1 MNDVAYRTVYKE
13 QKIWFMRTIKAS
25 VKNIFV
31 RGQKAQSA
39 VCTPSTK
46 PIFRSECARYILF
59 IQMSKEMW
67 DFDGS
72 GSGEIMFSKAI
83 NGFLPELF
91 KRWQRI
97 KARHLV
103 TIILFTRMEYDKEA
117 AAGGTFADG
126 LGRNP
131 GVKFNEEQY
140 SDFYRVVVSDMGS
153 GEWPDILARLKLEF
167 KSFLRDV
174 SVRHPSSKVRLS
186 FGDGAFDESPDW
198 VISGQPCIA
207 ARGNILEAISLGL
220 EHFSYDHIDR
230 DLVRTGASIAIVT
243 PGTGL
248 FDVDHQLLVTTTDN
262 LVANGIDIDLVCLA
276 RMPLH
281 SVPLFRYK
289 EHQSRARRQV
299 KEEVQTRNVVSLD
312 SSPHRAT
319 ASSTYHP
326 VAASSLEDGTTSIE
340 AEQDGWCV
348 PYWIDV
354 SFWTSSSEVGFEQP
368 KKLQRL
374 SGTSLTSSS
383 GHLHKPFR
391 PRVRMYEL
399 QMLGVMENAM
409 AKISIPY
416 TSPTQWRLA
425 ISMASGPAM
434 HVLNQEPS
442 SGDLRV
448 RSPSS
453 SFASSLPLSP
463 NQRAKATPTRRQ
475 LIEYITLYDE
485 EIFLDPNVG
494 QTSALRQPRWISSKR
509 NMRRPGNSKTHAY
522 KPSILPGC
530 GPSWNETYHSLLA
543 NKLPNHTAQSV
554 VGSQSSHVKAST
566 KSVKKGTESKSR
578 PFPRQLSSLGP
589 RGFGIAAPKA
599 IASTELTAEHAQSRS
614 LLGQNLRLQ
623 ISKNP
628 TSAISSKRPGV
639 KSGSS
644 PISIYS
650 PSSSVDRQEHSQ
662 SSDSDAHG
670 SRPIAIR
677 KTTAIRIQDDSDC
690 SHSQHG
696 HTPTKARKRDH
707 SWQRASKVDEED
719 QGRHTVT
726 LRGAE
731 VSDSL
736 HSRNTT
742 RRTGMAPWLTI
753 VNPSNPKP
761 NISLLNRLGRWQH
774 VFPRPLRASNIKWKS
789 LCSPAAVPLTT
800 EDFPTAEQ
808 LSEDYDQL
816 AYSIDMPK
824 DDELSEQYRSNN
836 WLLREMIS
844 LRLSYGYQI
853 AVRSEEPEQLDVF
866 DKGLSASGEIQLFKG
881 GSLHVLQCVERNA
894 IKVICFSHHSTTDT
908 SREVS
913 SNEGM
918 VYKPSIRTMLAETY
932 TTRSMKIILKREH
945 FDWRELDALVAGHGK
960 RQLTEIAE
968 GLPFW
973 RARFVLVPMDP
984 PSNHRRLLQPLNEDN
999 DEEIR
1004 LEGIRK
1010 LTQMWQ
1016 KFRHVPADE
1025 RRFQTTTRSR
1035 KDTNPLDIMYQT
1047 RNLSAIVAT
1056 EKENMTE
1063 NAATGKPAE
1072 LLPESELF
1080 QRSNLNLDSLAQ
1092 TIQSEKGIRMRDRR
1106 WHWRLHY
1113 NCFIGFEFTSWL
1125 LQNFRDIDSRD
1136 EAVEH
1141 GNELM
1146 KNGLF
1151 QHVEQRHNFRDGN
1164 YFYQIASDYRA
1175 PRPEASTWFGPRK
1188 SVFPIQ
1194 PPEDAGGNFL
1204 ADPGSRAGSTAG
1216 EKVKEDVP
1224 TPTANKQ
1231 TLGVVL
1237 SKSMLYDV
1245 DHRKRS
1251 YRPELITLHYDRLHN
1266 PDNCYHIRIDW
1277 LNVTSKFIDD
1287 AIVSW
1292 ATTAERFGLRL
1303 VEVPLTEA
1311 SAITDM
1317 HPFRAPYRISL
1328 ARSPPDKQPKQQAY
1342 LDAKSFSSHDANES
1356 HLYQKAILKKFE
1368 YVLDFEAAN
1377 DFPQD
1382 VDVAYSWGKPDY
1394 KYPQYIHRSGKVLAQ
1409 ITDEGDFLLLAN
1421 RLYNDRNTAGQDA
1434 STSDLDVDRRSHA
1447 ARTAG
1452 FQHSPRASPFSSP
1465 TIRPTPEVLPPHQS
1479 VPMPCY
1485 RTPEQLMD
1493 ELQNFCHDETTLKT
1507 FYSEIL
1513 NKSAVPG
1520 RRTPYLEDTIP
1531 AVGLPPSLSLGEGSP
1546 PLVGNRSYDAAVDS
1560 QSLGQTAFG

>member
-1 MNDVAYRTVYKE
+1 MNDVAYRTAYKE

-31 RGQKAQSA
+31 RGQKVQSA

-72 GSGEIMFSKAI
+72 GSGEIMFSKVI

-103 TIILFTRMEYDKEA
+103 TIILFTRMQYEKEA
-117 AAGGTFADG
+117 AAGVAFANG
-126 LGRNP
+126 LGSNP
-131 GVKFNEEQY
+131 EVELNEEQY

-174 SVRHPSSKVRLS
+174 SIRQPRSKTRLS

-248 FDVDHQLLVTTTDN
+248 FNVDHHLLVTTTDN
-262 LVANGIDIDLVCLA
+262 LVENGIDIDLVCLA

-281 SVPLFRYK
+281 SVPLFMYK

-299 KEEVQTRNVVSLD
+299 MEEVQTRNMVSFN
-312 SSPHRAT
+312 SSPYRAT
-319 ASSTYHP
+319 AYHP
-326 VAASSLEDGTTSIE
+326 VAASSLEDGTKSTE
-340 AEQDGWCV
+340 VEQDGWCI
-348 PYWIDV
+348 PYWIDI
-354 SFWTSSSEVGFEQP
+354 SFWTSPSEVCFEQP
-368 KKLQRL
+368 KKSQRL
-374 SGTSLTSSS
+374 SGTPLTSSS

-409 AKISIPY
+409 AEISIPY
-416 TSPTQWRLA
+416 MMPTQWRSA
-425 ISMASGPAM
+425 TSMVSGPAM
-434 HVLNQEPS
+434 HVIHQEPS

-453 SFASSLPLSP
+453 SFASSLPHSP
-463 NQRAKATPTRRQ
+463 NRRAKANPTSRQ
-475 LIEYITLYDE
+475 LIEYINLYDE

-494 QTSALRQPRWISSKR
+494 HTSALRQPRIISSKR

-522 KPSILPGC
+522 KPSILPDYGLSLN
-530 GPSWNETYHSLLA
+530 GNYHSLLT
-543 NKLPNHTAQSV
+543 NNVPNHTAQSV
-554 VGSQSSHVKAST
+554 VGSQSSHMKAST
-566 KSVKKGTESKSR
+566 KSVMKGTESKSR

-589 RGFGIAAPKA
+589 RGFGIVAPKA

-614 LLGQNLRLQ
+614 LLGQSLRLQ
-623 ISKNP
+623 LSKNP
-628 TSAISSKRPGV
+628 TSAVSGKRPSV
-639 KSGSS
+639 KPGSS
-644 PISIYS
+644 LISTYS
-650 PSSSVDRQEHSQ
+650 PSSSIDRQEHSQ

-670 SRPIAIR
+670 SSRPIAIR
-677 KTTAIRIQDDSDC
+677 MTTAIRIQDDSDC
-690 SHSQHG
+690 SHSQQE
-696 HTPTKARKRDH
+696 HTSIKARKRDH
-707 SWQRASKVDEED
+707 SWQRASKVNEGEL
-719 QGRHTVT
+719 GRHTVT

-753 VNPSNPKP
+753 VNPSNPKS
-761 NISLLNRLGRWQH
+761 NISSLNRLGRWQH
-774 VFPRPLRASNIKWKS
+774 VFPRPLRATNIKWKS

-816 AYSIDMPK
+816 TYSINMPK
-824 DDELSEQYRSNN
+824 DDELSEQFRSSN

-866 DKGLSASGEIQLFKG
+866 DKGLSAKDKIQLCKG
-881 GSLHVLQCVERNA
+881 GSLHLLQCVEKNT

-908 SREVS
+908 SVEVN
-913 SNEGM
+913 SNEGT
-918 VYKPSIRTMLAETY
+918 VYQTSIRTMLAETY
-932 TTRSMKIILKREH
+932 ATRSMKTIPKREH

-960 RQLTEIAE
+960 RMLTGIAE
-968 GLPFW
+968 SLPFW
-973 RARFVLVPMDP
+973 RARFVLVPIDP
-984 PSNHRRLLQPLNEDN
+984 PSNHRRPLQPLNED
-999 DEEIR
+999 DYEEIR

-1025 RRFQTTTRSR
+1025 RRFQTSTRSR

-1047 RNLSAIVAT
+1047 RNLSAIVAA

-1063 NAATGKPAE
+1063 NAAKPAE

-1080 QRSNLNLDSLAQ
+1080 QKSNLDLNSLAQ
-1092 TIQSEKGIRMRDRR
+1092 TIQSAKGIRMRDRR

-1151 QHVEQRHNFRDGN
+1151 LHVEQRHNFRDGN
-1164 YFYQIASDYRA
+1164 YFYQIATDYRA
-1175 PRPEASTWFGPRK
+1175 PRPEASTWFGSRK
-1188 SVFPIQ
+1188 SVFPVQ
-1194 PPEDAGGNFL
+1194 SPEDAGENFL
-1204 ADPGSRAGSTAG
+1204 ADSGSRAGSNAG
-1216 EKVKEDVP
+1216 EKVEDVP

-1231 TLGVVL
+1231 TLGFVL

-1251 YRPELITLHYDRLHN
+1251 YRPELITLHYDRFHN

-1277 LNVTSKFIDD
+1277 LNVASKFIED

-1292 ATTAERFGLRL
+1292 ATTAERFRLRL

-1328 ARSPPDKQPKQQAY
+1328 ARSPPDKQLKQQVY
-1342 LDAKSFSSHDANES
+1342 LDAKSFSSHDASES
-1356 HLYQKAILKKFE
+1356 HPYQKSILKKFE

-1409 ITDEGDFLLLAN
+1409 ITHEGDFMLLAN
-1421 RLYNDRNTAGQDA
+1421 RLFNDRNTAGPDT
-1434 STSDLDVDRRSHA
+1434 STPDRDLDRRSHV

-1452 FQHSPRASPFSSP
+1452 FQHSPRASPYSSP
-1465 TIRPTPEVLPPHQS
+1465 MIRPTSEIPPLHQS
-1479 VPMPCY
+1479 VLIPCY

-1493 ELQNFCHDETTLKT
+1493 ELQNFCHNGTALET
-1507 FYSEIL
+1507 FYIEIL
-1513 NKSAVPG
+1513 NESAMPG
-1520 RRTPYLEDTIP
+1520 RRTPYLEGTIP
-1531 AVGLPPSLSLGEGSP
+1531 TVGLPPSLSLGEGSP
-1546 PLVGNRSYDAAVDS
+1546 GFVGNRSYEAAVDN
-1560 QSLGQTAFG
+1560 QSLGQLAPG

>member
-1 MNDVAYRTVYKE
+1 MWALFMNDLANRTAYQD
-13 QKIWFMRTIKAS
+13 QKIWSMRTIKAS
-25 VKNIFV
+25 VKYIYI
-31 RGQKAQSA
+31 RGQKVQSA

-46 PIFRSECARYILF
+46 PIFRSESARYVLF

-72 GSGEIMFSKAI
+72 GSGEVMFSKVI

-97 KARHLV
+97 NARHLV
-103 TIILFTRMEYDKEA
+103 TVILFTRMQYETEPA
-117 AAGGTFADG
+117 VGGTLAGG

-131 GVKFNEEQY
+131 GVKWNEEQY
-140 SDFYRVVVSDMGS
+140 SDFYRVVVSDVGS
-153 GEWPDILARLKLEF
+153 GEWADILARLKLEF
-167 KSFLRDV
+167 RSFLRDV
-174 SVRHPSSKVRLS
+174 SVRQPRSKVRSS

-207 ARGNILEAISLGL
+207 ACGNILEAISLGL

-289 EHQSRARRQV
+289 EHQPRARRQV
-299 KEEVQTRNVVSLD
+299 MEEVQTHNVVSFD
-312 SSPHRAT
+312 SSPPRST

-326 VAASSLEDGTTSIE
+326 IVASSPEDSTQSVE
-340 AEQDGWCV
+340 AEQDGWCI

-354 SFWTSSSEVGFEQP
+354 SFWTSPSEDGSEQP

-374 SGTSLTSSS
+374 SGTSLKSSS

-399 QMLGVMENAM
+399 QMLGVMEDAM
-409 AKISIPY
+409 ANISIPY
-416 TSPTQWRLA
+416 MMPTEWRVA
-425 ISMASGPAM
+425 TSMASGPAK

-448 RSPSS
+448 RSLSS
-453 SFASSLPLSP
+453 SLASSLPFSP
-463 NQRAKATPTRRQ
+463 NWRAKATPTSRQ

-485 EIFLDPNVG
+485 EIFRNPNVG
-494 QTSALRQPRWISSKR
+494 QTSALRQSRWTSSKR
-509 NMRRPGNSKTHAY
+509 TMRRPGDPKNHPY
-522 KPSILPGC
+522 KPSLLPGN
-530 GPSWNETYHSLLA
+530 GPSFKETYHSLLA
-543 NKLPNHTAQSV
+543 NHAPNVTTQSLL
-554 VGSQSSHVKAST
+554 GSQSSHVKAST
-566 KSVKKGTESKSR
+566 KSVKKGMESKSR
-578 PFPRQLSSLGP
+578 RFPRQFSSLGP

-614 LLGQNLRLQ
+614 LLGQSLRLQ

-628 TSAISSKRPGV
+628 TSAISTKRRGV
-639 KSGSS
+639 KPGSS
-644 PISIYS
+644 LINPHS
-650 PSSSVDRQEHSQ
+650 PSSSIDRQEHSP

-670 SRPIAIR
+670 SSRPIAIR
-677 KTTAIRIQDDSDC
+677 KTTAIRIQDDSDD
-690 SHSQHG
+690 SHSQHE
-696 HTPTKARKRDH
+696 HTSIKARKRDH
-707 SWQRASKVDEED
+707 SWQRTSELDEED
-719 QGRHTVT
+719 LGHHTVT
-726 LRGAE
+726 LREAE

-808 LSEDYDQL
+808 LSEDYDRL
-816 AYSIDMPK
+816 AYSMDMPK
-824 DDELSEQYRSNN
+824 DDELSEQSRSSN

-866 DKGLSASGEIQLFKG
+866 DKGLSAHGEIKLFKG
-881 GSLHVLQCVERNA
+881 GSLHVLRCVEGNA
-894 IKVICFSHHSTTDT
+894 IRVICFSHHSTTDT
-908 SREVS
+908 LAEVS

-932 TTRSMKIILKREH
+932 TTRTMKIIPKCEH

-960 RQLTEIAE
+960 RQLTEIPE

-973 RARFVLVPMDP
+973 RARFVLIPIDP
-984 PSNHRRLLQPLNEDN
+984 PSNHRRPLQPLNEDN
-999 DEEIR
+999 DEEVR

-1016 KFRHVPADE
+1016 KFRYVPADE
-1025 RRFQTTTRSR
+1025 RRFQPSTRSR

-1047 RNLSAIVAT
+1047 RDLSAIVAA
-1056 EKENMTE
+1056 EKENMAE
-1063 NAATGKPAE
+1063 NAVTGKPAE
-1072 LLPESELF
+1072 LLLESELF
-1080 QRSNLNLDSLAQ
+1080 QRSNPNLDLLAQ
-1092 TIQSEKGIRMRDRR
+1092 IIQGEKGIRMRDRR

-1125 LQNFRDIDSRD
+1125 LQNVRDIDTRD
-1136 EAVEH
+1136 DAVEY

-1146 KNGLF
+1146 KKGLF
-1151 QHVEQRHNFRDGN
+1151 EHVEQRHNFRDGN

-1175 PRPEASTWFGPRK
+1175 PRPEASTWFGSRK
-1188 SVFPIQ
+1188 PVFPIQ
-1194 PPEDAGGNFL
+1194 PPEDAGANFPTDL
-1204 ADPGSRAGSTAG
+1204 GSRAGSNAG
-1216 EKVKEDVP
+1216 EKVKDDAL
-1224 TPTANKQ
+1224 TPTTNKQ

-1277 LNVTSKFIDD
+1277 LNVTSKFIED

-1311 SAITDM
+1311 SAITDI

-1328 ARSPPDKQPKQQAY
+1328 AHSPPDKQPKQQAY
-1342 LDAKSFSSHDANES
+1342 LDAKSFSSHDANEK
-1356 HLYQKAILKKFE
+1356 HLYQKSILKNFE

-1409 ITDEGDFLLLAN
+1409 ITDEGDFMLLAN
-1421 RLYNDRNTAGQDA
+1421 RLYNDRDTAVQDT

-1465 TIRPTPEVLPPHQS
+1465 MIRPTPEILPPHQLIL
-1479 VPMPCY
+1479 MPCY

-1493 ELQNFCHDETTLKT
+1493 ELQNFCHNESALETL
-1507 FYSEIL
+1507 YSEIL
-1513 NKSAVPG
+1513 NKPAVPG
-1520 RRTPYLEDTIP
+1520 QRTPYLEGTIP
-1531 AVGLPPSLSLGEGSP
+1531 AVGLPPSLSLGEG
-1546 PLVGNRSYDAAVDS
+1546 GR
-1560 QSLGQTAFG
+1560 G

>member
-1 MNDVAYRTVYKE
+1 MWALFMNDLANRTAYQD
-13 QKIWFMRTIKAS
+13 QKIWSMRTIKAS
-25 VKNIFV
+25 VKYIYI
-31 RGQKAQSA
+31 RGQKVQSA

-46 PIFRSECARYILF
+46 PIFRSESARYVLF

-72 GSGEIMFSKAI
+72 GSGEVMFSKVI

-97 KARHLV
+97 NARHLV
-103 TIILFTRMEYDKEA
+103 TVILFTRMQYETEP
-117 AAGGTFADG
+117 AAGGTLAGG

-131 GVKFNEEQY
+131 GVKWNEEQY

-167 KSFLRDV
+167 KSFLRGV
-174 SVRHPSSKVRLS
+174 SVRQPRSKVRLS
-186 FGDGAFDESPDW
+186 FGEGAFDESPDW

-207 ARGNILEAISLGL
+207 ACGNILEAISLGL

-289 EHQSRARRQV
+289 EHQPRARRQV
-299 KEEVQTRNVVSLD
+299 MEEVQTHDVVSFD
-312 SSPHRAT
+312 SSPPRST
-319 ASSTYHP
+319 ASSTYHLI
-326 VAASSLEDGTTSIE
+326 VASSPEDSTQLVE
-340 AEQDGWCV
+340 AEQDGWCI

-354 SFWTSSSEVGFEQP
+354 SFWTSPSEDGSEQP

-374 SGTSLTSSS
+374 SGTSLKSSS

-399 QMLGVMENAM
+399 QMLGVMEDAM
-409 AKISIPY
+409 ANISVPY
-416 TSPTQWRLA
+416 MMPAQWRVA
-425 ISMASGPAM
+425 TSMGSGP
-434 HVLNQEPS
+434 VKQVFIQEPS
-442 SGDLRV
+442 SGDLGRV
-448 RSPSS
+448 NSQSS

-463 NQRAKATPTRRQ
+463 NLRVKATPTSRQ
-475 LIEYITLYDE
+475 LVEYITLYDE
-485 EIFLDPNVG
+485 EVFLGPILG
-494 QTSALRQPRWISSKR
+494 QILAQRQSRWMSSKR
-509 NMRRPGNSKTHAY
+509 NLRRNPKNHAY
-522 KPSILPGC
+522 KPSISAGY
-530 GPSWNETYHSLLA
+530 GPSLNDSYRSLRA
-543 NKLPNHTAQSV
+543 DHATNDTAQSL
-554 VGSQSSHVKAST
+554 VGSQSSHVKAFS
-566 KSVKKGTESKSR
+566 KSVKNETDSKSR
-578 PFPRQLSSLGP
+578 QSPRQLSFGP
-589 RGFGIAAPKA
+589 RGFGITAPKA

-614 LLGQNLRLQ
+614 LLGQSLQMQ
-623 ISKNP
+623 ISRNP

-639 KSGSS
+639 KPSSGL
-644 PISIYS
+644 ISTYS
-650 PSSSVDRQEHSQ
+650 PSSSIDRQEHSQ
-662 SSDSDAHG
+662 SSDTDAHG
-670 SRPIAIR
+670 SSRPIAIR
-677 KTTAIRIQDDSDC
+677 KTTAIRIQDDSGGLR
-690 SHSQHG
+690 SQHE
-696 HTPTKARKRDH
+696 HSSIKARKRDH
-707 SWQRASKVDEED
+707 SWQRAPKDDEED
-719 QGRHTVT
+719 MGRHTVT
-726 LRGAE
+726 LGGAE

-800 EDFPTAEQ
+800 EDFPTAKQ
-808 LSEDYDQL
+808 LSEDYHQL
-816 AYSIDMPK
+816 AYSMDMPK
-824 DDELSEQYRSNN
+824 DNELSEQSRSSN

-853 AVRSEEPEQLDVF
+853 AVRSESEQLDIF
-866 DKGLSASGEIQLFKG
+866 DKDLSANGEIQLFKG
-881 GSLHVLQCVERNA
+881 GSLHVLRCVEGKA
-894 IKVICFSHHSTTDT
+894 IKVICFSHHSITDT
-908 SREVS
+908 SVEAS

-932 TTRSMKIILKREH
+932 TTRSMRIIPKREH

-973 RARFVLVPMDP
+973 RARFVLIPIDP
-984 PSNHRRLLQPLNEDN
+984 PSNHRRPVQPLNEDN

-1025 RRFQTTTRSR
+1025 RRFQTSTRSR
-1035 KDTNPLDIMYQT
+1035 MDTNPLDIMYQT
-1047 RNLSAIVAT
+1047 RNLSAIVAG
-1056 EKENMTE
+1056 EKENMAE

-1080 QRSNLNLDSLAQ
+1080 KRSNLNLDSLAQ

-1125 LQNFRDIDSRD
+1125 LHNFRDIDSRD

-1146 KNGLF
+1146 RKGLF

-1175 PRPEASTWFGPRK
+1175 PRPEASTWFGSRK

-1194 PPEDAGGNFL
+1194 PSEDAGENFP
-1204 ADPGSRAGSTAG
+1204 AHPGSRAGSNTG
-1216 EKVKEDVP
+1216 EKAEDDLL

-1251 YRPELITLHYDRLHN
+1251 YRPEFITLHYDRLHN

-1277 LNVTSKFIDD
+1277 LNVTSKFIED

-1342 LDAKSFSSHDANES
+1342 LDAKSFSSHDANEK
-1356 HLYQKAILKKFE
+1356 HLYQKSILKKYE

-1409 ITDEGDFLLLAN
+1409 ITDEGEFMLLAN
-1421 RLYNDRNTAGQDA
+1421 RLYNDRNTAGQDT

-1465 TIRPTPEVLPPHQS
+1465 MIRPTPEKLPPHQP
-1479 VPMPCY
+1479 VLMPCY

-1493 ELQNFCHDETTLKT
+1493 ELQNFCHDETALETL
-1507 FYSEIL
+1507 YSEIL
-1513 NKSAVPG
+1513 NKPAVPG
-1520 RRTPYLEDTIP
+1520 QRTPYLEGTIP
-1531 AVGLPPSLSLGEGSP
+1531 AVGLPPSLSLGEG
-1546 PLVGNRSYDAAVDS
+1546 GR
-1560 QSLGQTAFG
+1560 G